1 MEFNAVY
8 HQASDNY
15 CYPLNEDELIINI
28 KTGYDVKSVSI
39 ILGDPFAAGILGGGE
54 YWDGKK
60 EPIIY
65 KKRLKNQ
72 IWWTTTVRP
81 EYKRLKYYF
90 ELQTEEESW
99 FYFEDGFVS
108 SEQMH
113 LEGRSR
119 QCFVFPWMNPCDVPR
134 TPAWV
139 NDTVWYQIFPDRF
152 CNGDPS
158 NDPENVVLWRE
169 HGSVTN
175 EECFGGD
182 LAGITDKLDYLQN
195 LGINGLYLTPINEAP
210 SNHKY
215 DTTDYTKID
224 PRFGDEETFKH
235 LVKEAHK
242 RGIRVMLDGVFN
254 HSGYYF
260 APWQDVLA
268 KGPESEYYDWF
279 MINEWPFDKNGQAAK
294 KKQYYTFA
302 FFDSMPKI
310 NTNNPKVRKYFVDI
324 CANWVENY
332 GIDGI
337 RLDVAN
343 EVSHRFCKE
352 LHARVKE
359 INPDIYILG
368 EIWHNALPWLR
379 GDEFDAV
386 MNYPLGQSI
395 KDFWIDKSLTNEDFE
410 YTINRCYTSYMQ
422 QTNDVLFNLLDSH
435 DTKRLRSDVKNL
447 DEYFAQIAVLFAMP
461 GSPCIYYG
469 TEIAMEGSYDP
480 DCRRCMP
487 WSDIEAGKYAERSRI
502 ISTLIH
508 LRRQEPLLKSRN
520 FHFPNDYAAYRRVIQ
535 FQKVDFPDCYVEVL
549 INCCEEDVEVVPQ
562 GEILETVLQ
571 SDIEKIKMTLEEV
584 DRSAFER
591 AADTI
596 LSART
601 IYIVGIRSCAPL
613 ASFLAFYFH
622 MIFPDVRQ
630 VQTNSSSEIFEQM
643 IRITEDDV
651 VIGISFPRYSMRTM
665 KALEF
670 ANSRK
675 AKVITITDS
684 VHSPMNVYAAC
695 TLIAK
700 SDMASIV
707 DSLVAPLS
715 VINALVVAL
724 CMKRQADVKKTL
736 ESMEKLWD
744 EYQVYSNDEI
754 NGLDDAR
761 PMGGKKAALP
771 VKEKA

>member
-1 MEFNAVY
+1 MDFNAVY

-15 CYPLNEDELIINI
+15 CYPLNNDELIINI
-28 KTGYDVKSVSI
+28 KTGYDVEAVSI

-54 YWDGKK
+54 HWDGTE

-81 EYKRLKYYF
+81 EFKRLKYYF
-90 ELQTEEESW
+90 KLQTAEESW
-99 FYFEDGFVS
+99 FFFEDGFVS
-108 SEQMH
+108 DEQMH

-152 CNGDPS
+152 CNGDHS
-158 NDPENVVLWRE
+158 IDPDNVVPWRD

-175 EECFGGD
+175 DECFGGD
-182 LAGITDKLDYLQN
+182 LAGITSKLDYLQN
-195 LGINGLYLTPINEAP
+195 LGINGLYLTPINESP

-224 PRFGDEETFKH
+224 PRFGDEETLIH
-235 LVKEAHK
+235 LVEEAHK

-254 HSGYYF
+254 HCGYYF

-268 KGPESEYYDWF
+268 KGPESKYYDWF
-279 MINEWPFDKNGQAAK
+279 MINEWPFDRNGQAAK
-294 KKQYYTFA
+294 KKQIYTFA
-302 FFDSMPKI
+302 FYDGMPKI
-310 NTNNPKVRKYFVDI
+310 NTNNPEVRKFFVDI
-324 CANWVENY
+324 CANWVEHY

-352 LHARVKE
+352 LHERVKG

-447 DEYFAQIAVLFAMP
+447 DEYFAQLAVLFAMP

-487 WSDIEAGKYAERSRI
+487 WMDIEAGKYAERSEI
-502 ISTLIH
+502 IATLIR

-520 FHFPNDYAAYRRVIQ
+520 FHFPDDYKDHKRVIQ

-549 INCCEEDVEVVPQ
+549 INCCEEDIEVEQQ
-562 GEILETVLQ
+562 GEILLARHYIDSTLLSNGVL
-571 SDIEKIKMTLEEV
+571 
-584 DRSAFER
+584 
-591 AADTI
+591 
-596 LSART
+596 
-601 IYIVGIRSCAPL
+601 IR
-613 ASFLAFYFH
+613 
-622 MIFPDVRQ
+622 
-630 VQTNSSSEIFEQM
+630 
-643 IRITEDDV
+643 RIC
-651 VIGISFPRYSMRTM
+651 
-665 KALEF
+665 K
-670 ANSRK
+670 
-675 AKVITITDS
+675 
-684 VHSPMNVYAAC
+684 
-695 TLIAK
+695 
-700 SDMASIV
+700 
-707 DSLVAPLS
+707 
-715 VINALVVAL
+715 
-724 CMKRQADVKKTL
+724 
-736 ESMEKLWD
+736 
-744 EYQVYSNDEI
+744 
-754 NGLDDAR
+754 
-761 PMGGKKAALP
+761 
-771 VKEKA
+771 

>member
-1 MEFNAVY
+1 MDFNAVY

-15 CYPLNEDELIINI
+15 CYPLNNDELIINI
-28 KTGYDVKSVSI
+28 KTGYDVEAVSI

-54 YWDGKK
+54 HWDGTE

-81 EYKRLKYYF
+81 EFKRLKYYF
-90 ELQTEEESW
+90 KLQTAEESW
-99 FYFEDGFVS
+99 FFFEDGFVS
-108 SEQMH
+108 DEQMH

-152 CNGDPS
+152 CNGDHS
-158 NDPENVVLWRE
+158 IDPGNVVPWRD

-175 EECFGGD
+175 DECFGGD
-182 LAGITDKLDYLQN
+182 LAGITSKLDYLQN
-195 LGINGLYLTPINEAP
+195 LGINGLYLTPINESP

-224 PRFGDEETFKH
+224 PRFGDEETLIH
-235 LVKEAHK
+235 LVEEAHK

-254 HSGYYF
+254 HCGYYF

-268 KGPESEYYDWF
+268 KGPESKYYDWF
-279 MINEWPFDKNGQAAK
+279 MINEWPFDRNGQAAK
-294 KKQYYTFA
+294 KKQIYTFA
-302 FFDSMPKI
+302 FYDGMPKI
-310 NTNNPKVRKYFVDI
+310 NTNNPEVRKYFVDI
-324 CANWVENY
+324 CANWVEHY

-352 LHARVKE
+352 LHERVKG

-447 DEYFAQIAVLFAMP
+447 DEYFAQLAVLFAMP

-487 WSDIEAGKYAERSRI
+487 WMDIEAGKYAERSEI
-502 ISTLIH
+502 IATLIR

-520 FHFPNDYAAYRRVIQ
+520 FHFPDDYKDHKRVIQ

-549 INCCEEDVEVVPQ
+549 INCCEEDIEVEQQ
-562 GEILETVLQ
+562 GEILLARHYIDSTLLSNGVL
-571 SDIEKIKMTLEEV
+571 
-584 DRSAFER
+584 
-591 AADTI
+591 
-596 LSART
+596 
-601 IYIVGIRSCAPL
+601 IR
-613 ASFLAFYFH
+613 
-622 MIFPDVRQ
+622 
-630 VQTNSSSEIFEQM
+630 
-643 IRITEDDV
+643 RIC
-651 VIGISFPRYSMRTM
+651 
-665 KALEF
+665 K
-670 ANSRK
+670 
-675 AKVITITDS
+675 
-684 VHSPMNVYAAC
+684 
-695 TLIAK
+695 
-700 SDMASIV
+700 
-707 DSLVAPLS
+707 
-715 VINALVVAL
+715 
-724 CMKRQADVKKTL
+724 
-736 ESMEKLWD
+736 
-744 EYQVYSNDEI
+744 
-754 NGLDDAR
+754 
-761 PMGGKKAALP
+761 
-771 VKEKA
+771 

>member
-28 KTGYDVKSVSI
+28 KTGYDVKAVSI

-54 YWDGKK
+54 HWDGNR

-90 ELQTEEESW
+90 ELETDEERW

-119 QCFVFPWMNPCDVPR
+119 QCFVFPWMNPSDVPR
-134 TPAWV
+134 TPSWV

-152 CNGDPS
+152 CNGDHS
-158 NDPENVVLWRE
+158 IDPQDVVPWRD
-169 HGSVTN
+169 HGSVKN

-182 LAGITDKLDYLQN
+182 LAGITQKLDYLEN
-195 LGINGLYLTPINEAP
+195 LGINGIYLTPINESP

-224 PRFGDEETFKH
+224 PRFGDEQTFKN
-235 LVKEAHK
+235 LVQEAHK

-254 HSGYYF
+254 HCGFYF
-260 APWQDVLA
+260 APWQDVLQ

-279 MINEWPFDKNGQAAK
+279 MINEWPFDQNGQAAR

-302 FFDSMPKI
+302 FYDSMPKI
-310 NTNNPKVRKYFVDI
+310 NTNNPKVRSYFVDI

-332 GIDGI
+332 DIDGI

-359 INPDIYILG
+359 INPEIYILG

-487 WSDIEAGKYAERSRI
+487 WADIEAGKYAERSEI
-502 ISTLIH
+502 ISTLIR

-520 FHFPNDYAAYRRVIQ
+520 FHFPNDYAEHKRVIQ

-549 INCCEEDVEVVPQ
+549 INCCEEDIEVAPQ
-562 GEILETVLQ
+562 GEILLERHYID
-571 SDIEKIKMTLEEV
+571 STLL
-584 DRSAFER
+584 SNG
-591 AADTI
+591 I
-596 LSART
+596 L
-601 IYIVGIRSCAPL
+601 IR
-613 ASFLAFYFH
+613 
-622 MIFPDVRQ
+622 R
-630 VQTNSSSEIFEQM
+630 
-643 IRITEDDV
+643 IR
-651 VIGISFPRYSMRTM
+651 
-665 KALEF
+665 K
-670 ANSRK
+670 
-675 AKVITITDS
+675 
-684 VHSPMNVYAAC
+684 
-695 TLIAK
+695 
-700 SDMASIV
+700 
-707 DSLVAPLS
+707 
-715 VINALVVAL
+715 
-724 CMKRQADVKKTL
+724 
-736 ESMEKLWD
+736 
-744 EYQVYSNDEI
+744 
-754 NGLDDAR
+754 
-761 PMGGKKAALP
+761 
-771 VKEKA
+771 

>member
-1 MEFNAVY
+1 MDFNAVY

-15 CYPLNEDELIINI
+15 CYPLNNDELIINI
-28 KTGYDVKSVSI
+28 KTGYDVEAVSI

-54 YWDGKK
+54 HWDGTE

-81 EYKRLKYYF
+81 EFKRLKYYF
-90 ELQTEEESW
+90 KLQTAEESW
-99 FYFEDGFVS
+99 FFFEDGFVS
-108 SEQMH
+108 DEQMH

-152 CNGDPS
+152 CNGDHS
-158 NDPENVVLWRE
+158 IDPDNVVPWRD

-175 EECFGGD
+175 DECFGGD
-182 LAGITDKLDYLQN
+182 LAGITSKLDYLQN
-195 LGINGLYLTPINEAP
+195 LGINGLYLTPINESP

-224 PRFGDEETFKH
+224 PRFGDEETLIH
-235 LVKEAHK
+235 LVEEAHK

-254 HSGYYF
+254 HCGYYF

-268 KGPESEYYDWF
+268 KGPESKYYDWF
-279 MINEWPFDKNGQAAK
+279 MINEWPFDRNGQAAK
-294 KKQYYTFA
+294 KKQIYTFA
-302 FFDSMPKI
+302 FYDGMPKI
-310 NTNNPKVRKYFVDI
+310 NTNNPEVRKYFVDI
-324 CANWVENY
+324 CANWVEHY

-352 LHARVKE
+352 LHERVKG

-447 DEYFAQIAVLFAMP
+447 DEYFAQLAVLFAMP

-487 WSDIEAGKYAERSRI
+487 WTDIEAGKYVERSEI
-502 ISTLIH
+502 IATLIR

-520 FHFPNDYAAYRRVIQ
+520 FHFPDDYKDHKRVIQ

-549 INCCEEDVEVVPQ
+549 INCCEEDIEVEQQ
-562 GEILETVLQ
+562 GKILLARHYIDSTLLSNGVL
-571 SDIEKIKMTLEEV
+571 
-584 DRSAFER
+584 
-591 AADTI
+591 
-596 LSART
+596 
-601 IYIVGIRSCAPL
+601 IR
-613 ASFLAFYFH
+613 
-622 MIFPDVRQ
+622 
-630 VQTNSSSEIFEQM
+630 
-643 IRITEDDV
+643 RIC
-651 VIGISFPRYSMRTM
+651 R
-665 KALEF
+665 
-670 ANSRK
+670 
-675 AKVITITDS
+675 
-684 VHSPMNVYAAC
+684 
-695 TLIAK
+695 
-700 SDMASIV
+700 
-707 DSLVAPLS
+707 
-715 VINALVVAL
+715 
-724 CMKRQADVKKTL
+724 
-736 ESMEKLWD
+736 
-744 EYQVYSNDEI
+744 
-754 NGLDDAR
+754 
-761 PMGGKKAALP
+761 
-771 VKEKA
+771 

>member
-1 MEFNAVY
+1 MDLELLRRTEYNQQYIAAMRPVFNRRALFTDTSAEYVIPEEPACFSEVTIRFRTARNNVDRVFLVCGGQKHLMVRVESNNDFDY
-8 HQASDNY
+8 YAYVMRLDDQ
-15 CYPLNEDELIINI
+15 
-28 KTGYDVKSVSI
+28 KVS
-39 ILGDPFAAGILGGGE
+39 
-54 YWDGKK
+54 
-60 EPIIY
+60 
-65 KKRLKNQ
+65 
-72 IWWTTTVRP
+72 
-81 EYKRLKYYF
+81 YYF
-90 ELQTEEESW
+90 EVQTGRITGIYDMRGLVQEVNEYYD
-99 FYFEDGFVS
+99 FIIIPGF
-108 SEQMH
+108 H
-113 LEGRSR
+113 
-119 QCFVFPWMNPCDVPR
+119 
-134 TPAWV
+134 TPDWAKGAV
-139 NDTVWYQIFPDRF
+139 MYQIYTDRF

-562 GEILETVLQ
+562 GEILLERHYID
-571 SDIEKIKMTLEEV
+571 STLL
-584 DRSAFER
+584 SNG
-591 AADTI
+591 I
-596 LSART
+596 L
-601 IYIVGIRSCAPL
+601 IR
-613 ASFLAFYFH
+613 
-622 MIFPDVRQ
+622 R
-630 VQTNSSSEIFEQM
+630 
-643 IRITEDDV
+643 IR
-651 VIGISFPRYSMRTM
+651 
-665 KALEF
+665 K
-670 ANSRK
+670 
-675 AKVITITDS
+675 
-684 VHSPMNVYAAC
+684 
-695 TLIAK
+695 
-700 SDMASIV
+700 
-707 DSLVAPLS
+707 
-715 VINALVVAL
+715 
-724 CMKRQADVKKTL
+724 
-736 ESMEKLWD
+736 
-744 EYQVYSNDEI
+744 
-754 NGLDDAR
+754 
-761 PMGGKKAALP
+761 
-771 VKEKA
+771 

>member
-1 MEFNAVY
+1 MDFNAVY

-15 CYPLNEDELIINI
+15 CYPLNNDELIINI
-28 KTGYDVKSVSI
+28 KTGYDVEAVSI

-54 YWDGKK
+54 HWDGTE

-81 EYKRLKYYF
+81 EFKRLKYYF
-90 ELQTEEESW
+90 KLQTAEESW
-99 FYFEDGFVS
+99 FFFEDGFVS
-108 SEQMH
+108 DEQMH

-152 CNGDPS
+152 CNGDHS
-158 NDPENVVLWRE
+158 IDPDNVVPWRD

-175 EECFGGD
+175 DECFGGD
-182 LAGITDKLDYLQN
+182 LAGITSKLDYLQN
-195 LGINGLYLTPINEAP
+195 LGINGLYLTPINESP

-224 PRFGDEETFKH
+224 PRFGDEETLIH
-235 LVKEAHK
+235 LVEEAHK

-254 HSGYYF
+254 HCGYYF

-268 KGPESEYYDWF
+268 KGPESKYYDWF
-279 MINEWPFDKNGQAAK
+279 MINEWPFDRNGQAAK
-294 KKQYYTFA
+294 KKQIYTFA
-302 FFDSMPKI
+302 FYDGMPKI
-310 NTNNPKVRKYFVDI
+310 NTNNPEVRKYFVDI
-324 CANWVENY
+324 CANWVEHY

-352 LHARVKE
+352 LHERVKG

-447 DEYFAQIAVLFAMP
+447 DEYFAQLAVLFAMP

-487 WSDIEAGKYAERSRI
+487 WTDIEAGKYVERSEI
-502 ISTLIH
+502 IATLIR

-520 FHFPNDYAAYRRVIQ
+520 FHFPDDYKDHKRVIQ

-549 INCCEEDVEVVPQ
+549 INCCEEDIEVEQQ
-562 GEILETVLQ
+562 GKILLARHYIDSTLLSNGVL
-571 SDIEKIKMTLEEV
+571 
-584 DRSAFER
+584 
-591 AADTI
+591 
-596 LSART
+596 
-601 IYIVGIRSCAPL
+601 IR
-613 ASFLAFYFH
+613 
-622 MIFPDVRQ
+622 
-630 VQTNSSSEIFEQM
+630 
-643 IRITEDDV
+643 RIC
-651 VIGISFPRYSMRTM
+651 
-665 KALEF
+665 K
-670 ANSRK
+670 
-675 AKVITITDS
+675 
-684 VHSPMNVYAAC
+684 
-695 TLIAK
+695 
-700 SDMASIV
+700 
-707 DSLVAPLS
+707 
-715 VINALVVAL
+715 
-724 CMKRQADVKKTL
+724 
-736 ESMEKLWD
+736 
-744 EYQVYSNDEI
+744 
-754 NGLDDAR
+754 
-761 PMGGKKAALP
+761 
-771 VKEKA
+771 

>member
-1 MEFNAVY
+1 MDFNAVY

-15 CYPLNEDELIINI
+15 CYPLNNDELIINI
-28 KTGYDVKSVSI
+28 KTGYDVEAVSI

-54 YWDGKK
+54 HWDGTE

-81 EYKRLKYYF
+81 EFKRLKYYF
-90 ELQTEEESW
+90 KLQTAEESW
-99 FYFEDGFVS
+99 FFFEDGFVS
-108 SEQMH
+108 DEQMH

-152 CNGDPS
+152 CNGDHS
-158 NDPENVVLWRE
+158 IDPDNVVPWRD

-175 EECFGGD
+175 DECFGGD
-182 LAGITDKLDYLQN
+182 LAGITSKLDYLQN
-195 LGINGLYLTPINEAP
+195 LGINGLYLTPINESP

-224 PRFGDEETFKH
+224 PRFGDEETLIH
-235 LVKEAHK
+235 LVEEAHK

-254 HSGYYF
+254 HCGYYF

-268 KGPESEYYDWF
+268 KGPESKYYDWF
-279 MINEWPFDKNGQAAK
+279 MINEWPFDRNGQAAK
-294 KKQYYTFA
+294 KKQIYTFA
-302 FFDSMPKI
+302 FYDGMPKI
-310 NTNNPKVRKYFVDI
+310 NTNNPEVRKYFVDI
-324 CANWVENY
+324 CANWVEHY

-352 LHARVKE
+352 LHERVKG

-447 DEYFAQIAVLFAMP
+447 DEYFAQLAVLFAMP

-487 WSDIEAGKYAERSRI
+487 WMDIEAGKYAERSEI
-502 ISTLIH
+502 IATLIR

-520 FHFPNDYAAYRRVIQ
+520 FHFPDDYKDHKRVIQ

-549 INCCEEDVEVVPQ
+549 INCCEEDIEVEQQ
-562 GEILETVLQ
+562 GKILLARHYIDSTLLSNGVL
-571 SDIEKIKMTLEEV
+571 
-584 DRSAFER
+584 
-591 AADTI
+591 
-596 LSART
+596 
-601 IYIVGIRSCAPL
+601 IR
-613 ASFLAFYFH
+613 
-622 MIFPDVRQ
+622 
-630 VQTNSSSEIFEQM
+630 
-643 IRITEDDV
+643 RIC
-651 VIGISFPRYSMRTM
+651 
-665 KALEF
+665 K
-670 ANSRK
+670 
-675 AKVITITDS
+675 
-684 VHSPMNVYAAC
+684 
-695 TLIAK
+695 
-700 SDMASIV
+700 
-707 DSLVAPLS
+707 
-715 VINALVVAL
+715 
-724 CMKRQADVKKTL
+724 
-736 ESMEKLWD
+736 
-744 EYQVYSNDEI
+744 
-754 NGLDDAR
+754 
-761 PMGGKKAALP
+761 
-771 VKEKA
+771 